1 MNGIYKLKTEILKL
15 KTLAFFKKTLKLNVN
30 FITFEVQFFYVIL

>member
-1 MNGIYKLKTEILKL
+1 MNEISKLKTENRKL
-15 KTLAFFKKTLKLNVN
+15 EALAFFKKTLKLNVN